1 MYAVHWKAR
10 CRLPI
15 SRAFLLGAFVSS
27 QFTHLMDGQTDGLL
41 YDLEYRVAYS
51 VAREVSGHIRSVHL
65 FCVVVLCIDI
75 IDINRCIR
83 SD

>member
-1 MYAVHWKAR
+1 
-10 CRLPI
+10 
-15 SRAFLLGAFVSS
+15 
-27 QFTHLMDGQTDGLL
+27 MDGQTDGLL